1 MKKFIFIFFLN
12 IFFNNVVFAANGVAS
27 FQCDSKDGS
36 ANDQSFKINLNNNS
50 MEFGPYF
57 DYRINK
63 ITDEKISAK
72 TIRPDTD
79 GTHQSLSFNRYN
91 GNLTLIR
98 WTNPPFIWDLNC
110 RKLDKTKKI
119 F

>member
-1 MKKFIFIFFLN
+1 MVFGLLWCN
-12 IFFNNVVFAANGVAS
+12 ISFAANGVAS

-36 ANDQSFKINLNNNS
+36 ANDRSFKINLNNNS

-57 DYRINK
+57 NYRINK

-72 TIRPDTD
+72 TIRPDSD
-79 GTHQSLSFNRYN
+79 GTHQSITFNRYN

-98 WTNPPFIWDLNC
+98 WTKPPFIWDLSC